1 MDISEIKEEGK
12 SFFCS
17 DMELPNNGGTSESKN
32 KNGVKNV
39 YNTNTYNIKT
49 KIPKTESKNIEKM
62 DTNEIED
69 CYNDLKKSITEKEIN
84 KSNISNINDNKNI
97 ESNIKILTYIWKSKM
112 LISGYYEFEILF
124 TKKDITKNK
133 ILAQRTMYR
142 SYHDIE
148 ILYEGLILYN
158 PGCLIPKIPEKSFWE
173 NNKDV
178 VEERKNQLENYLGY
192 ICKHVY
198 LSKNPIFLIFISDE
212 FEKYKEKIKDK
223 DDSYSIYNLIK
234 YNINENY
241 KYSKVFILN
250 KLLSSSSINN
260 EAEKNANLNIEISD
274 KRLRDEKL
282 RLEKIITGT
291 AKFISSLSEEI
302 ASVSEKI
309 ESMKNLH
316 KISEILK
323 DSNFR
328 VELNQNNIDEKFL
341 EQKNYFSME
350 SIVYL
355 KMSENYENYIKKIK
369 DIHKNLIKY
378 KEVTEAMTEAFI
390 RKEKVDLEFKK
401 EKNADFSVGKNQLE
415 KIRDMGEQ
423 VRQIEIQFFEELS
436 NYHKNIENMFST
448 YANNYIDIKNKTD
461 RQNQII
467 LMNKTFVT
475 SIQKEK

>member
-1 MDISEIKEEGK
+1 MKENDSDDENFQNQDITKKIPMDISEIKEEGK

-212 FEKYKEKIKDK
+212 FERYREKIKDK

-234 YNINENY
+234 YGINESY

-274 KRLRDEKL
+274 K
-282 RLEKIITGT
+282 
-291 AKFISSLSEEI
+291 
-302 ASVSEKI
+302 
-309 ESMKNLH
+309 
-316 KISEILK
+316 
-323 DSNFR
+323 
-328 VELNQNNIDEKFL
+328 
-341 EQKNYFSME
+341 
-350 SIVYL
+350 
-355 KMSENYENYIKKIK
+355 
-369 DIHKNLIKY
+369 
-378 KEVTEAMTEAFI
+378 
-390 RKEKVDLEFKK
+390 
-401 EKNADFSVGKNQLE
+401 
-415 KIRDMGEQ
+415 
-423 VRQIEIQFFEELS
+423 
-436 NYHKNIENMFST
+436 
-448 YANNYIDIKNKTD
+448 
-461 RQNQII
+461 
-467 LMNKTFVT
+467 
-475 SIQKEK
+475 